1 MKKKLWVPLII
12 VGLLAIFC
20 LGFLLAGMTT
30 PRSFDQLPQET
41 GGQIPAREAHSIAL
55 LSEGSYPGFADTPVT
70 AQQAAPGRR
79 ALYALGQQKY
89 TWAFPLSKP
98 QEGGILI
105 YKSSGC
111 TPEYRAYW
119 DGRHLWLPRGFDGP
133 WRGYRPSDPDK
144 LDETLKSLWD
154 S

>member
-1 MKKKLWVPLII
+1 MKKKLRTPLII
-12 VGLLAIFC
+12 AGLLAVFC
-20 LGFLLAGMTT
+20 LGFLAAGMTV
-30 PRSFDQLPQET
+30 PRSFHQLPQKT
-41 GGQIPAREAHSIAL
+41 GGQIPARGARSIVIL
-55 LSEGSYPGFADTPVT
+55 PEGSYPGFSDTPVT

-105 YKSSGC
+105 YELSGC
-111 TPEYRAYW
+111 MPEYRAYW
-119 DGRHLWLPRGFDGP
+119 DGRYLWLPRGFDGP
-133 WRGYRPSDPDK
+133 WRGYRPSDPEQ
-144 LDETLKSLWD
+144 LSQALESIYN

>member
-41 GGQIPAREAHSIAL
+41 GGQIPARGAHSIAI
-55 LSEGSYPGFADTPVT
+55 LSEGSYPGFADTSVT

-89 TWAFPLSKP
+89 TWAFK
-98 QEGGILI
+98 Q
-105 YKSSGC
+105 
-111 TPEYRAYW
+111 A
-119 DGRHLWLPRGFDGP
+119 PRGGNP
-133 WRGYRPSDPDK
+133 H
-144 LDETLKSLWD
+144 L
-154 S
+154 

>member
-1 MKKKLWVPLII
+1 MKKKLRIPLII
-12 VGLLAIFC
+12 AGSLAVFC
-20 LGFLLAGMTT
+20 LGFLLAGMTI
-30 PRSFDQLPQET
+30 PCSFNQLPQET
-41 GGQIPAREAHSIAL
+41 GGQFPVRNAHSIVI

-70 AQQAAPGRR
+70 AQQAAPGRM

-105 YKSSGC
+105 YELSGC

-119 DGRHLWLPRGFDGP
+119 DGRCLWLPRGFDGP
-133 WRGYRPSDPDK
+133 WRGYRPSDPSE
-144 LDETLKSLWD
+144 LSETLESIYN

>member
-1 MKKKLWVPLII
+1 MKKKVWIPLFAAFC
-12 VGLLAIFC
+12 LAVFC
-20 LGFLLAGMTT
+20 LGFLLAGMTI

-41 GGQIPAREAHSIAL
+41 GGQIPAREAHSIVIL
-55 LSEGSYPGFADTPVT
+55 PEGSYPGFADTPVT
-70 AQQAAPGRR
+70 AKQAAPGRR
-79 ALYALGQQKY
+79 TLYALGQQKY

-98 QEGGILI
+98 REGGILI
-105 YKSSGC
+105 YKLSGC

-133 WRGYRPSDPDK
+133 WRGYRPSDPNQ
-144 LDETLKSLWD
+144 LNQALESIYN